1 LRLPHERGRHG
12 TTAARR
18 LWGTPVVN
26 VKRRERA
33 ILSKAVFAG
42 QRADEAVQR
51 LVEAAGELANVPG
64 YASFDLK
71 AINKLAVAVGQIY
84 ARLKHATGI
93 QP

>member
-1 LRLPHERGRHG
+1 
-12 TTAARR
+12 
-18 LWGTPVVN
+18 VVN
-26 VKRRERA
+26 LKRRDRA
-33 ILSKAVFAG
+33 ILSKAVFAA

-51 LVEAAGELANVPG
+51 LVEAAGEIANIPG

-93 QP
+93 